1 MIPLDRNLAFRFPLL
16 RGGDVR
22 QAQQALRRAGLVLP
36 ADGIFGPG
44 TRDAVLSFQRAR
56 GLVAD
61 GVIGPASWAALMAA
75 APPATTMPDWR
86 AVLRPYMAR
95 LRAPHGAPVGG
106 AARQWH
112 LSETGIIVDGT
123 QPRAGTPTAARAWA
137 THGLAMQRAAQAHNV
152 PVELL
157 LATACTESG
166 GRADAVREEPGY
178 LDDATTP
185 HRVSPGLMQTL
196 ISTAREALADPKL
209 DRARLLQPE
218 TSLAAG
224 AAYIRRQALGG
235 RVPTGFDPPLVA
247 IAYNAGS
254 LRPAAGPPGS
264 RSASAQNPW
273 GLVQTRRGDHFHADA
288 FCGFFNDALVVL
300 GAVPPAPATP
310 SFLLLLRG
318 Q

>member
-1 MIPLDRNLAFRFPLL
+1 MIPLDRNLDFRFPLL

-22 QAQQALRRAGLVLP
+22 QAQQALRRAGHVLP
-36 ADGIFGPG
+36 ADGIFGPA
-44 TRDAVLSFQRAR
+44 TRDATRAFQRAR
-56 GLVAD
+56 ALVAD
-61 GVIGPASWAALMAA
+61 GVIGPATWAALMAA
-75 APPATTMPDWR
+75 APPATTTPDWR
-86 AVLRPYMAR
+86 AVLLPYLAR
-95 LRAPHGAPVGG
+95 LRVPHGAPVGG

-112 LSETGIIVDGT
+112 LSETGIVVDG
-123 QPRAGTPTAARAWA
+123 QLPRAGTPTAARAWA
-137 THGLAMQRAAQAHNV
+137 AHGAAMQRVAQAQGV

-166 GRADAVREEPGY
+166 GRAEAVREEPGY
-178 LDDATTP
+178 LDDQTTP

-196 ISTAREALADPKL
+196 ISTAREALSDPRI

-224 AAYIRRQALGG
+224 AAYIRRQAISA

-254 LRPAAGPPGS
+254 LRPA
-264 RSASAQNPW
+264 QNPW
-273 GLVQTRRGDHFHADA
+273 GLVQTRRADHFHADV
-288 FCGFFNDALVVL
+288 FCGFFNDALAVL
-300 GAVPPAPATP
+300 GAVPPQPATP